1 MLHVGT
7 CGYSYKDWIGPFY
20 PPGTKSAEMLE
31 RYARRFG
38 AVEIDSTYYAIPRPS
53 LLDGMAR
60 RTPPEFRFT
69 VKAPGSVTHA
79 PVDGDPPAA
88 DLTAFR
94 EAVEPLAT
102 SAKLGAVLA
111 QFPHAFVP
119 DGDAWRRI
127 ALLRA
132 SWSDLPLVAEFR
144 HRDWQ
149 RPATLRELRRLDIG
163 WCNVDE
169 PRLSTLMR
177 PEAHATSAIGY
188 VRFHGRNASKW
199 WRQDRA
205 PAERYD
211 YLYRQD
217 ELTEW
222 LPRIAEVEASTRE
235 TFVFFNN
242 HRNGQAAT
250 NARQMAN
257 LLGLGYVAD
266 AHTTQDQLPLIDVDG
281 AQSSQKD

>member
-20 PPGTKSAEMLE
+20 PPGTKSGEMLGL
-31 RYARRFG
+31 YARRF
-38 AVEIDSTYYAIPRPS
+38 ATVEIDSTYYAIPRPS
-53 LLDGMAR
+53 LFESMVR
-60 RTPPEFRFT
+60 RTPSDFRFA

-79 PVDGDPPAA
+79 PVDGDPPSA
-88 DLTAFR
+88 DLIAFR
-94 EAVEPLAT
+94 EAVEPLVA
-102 SAKLGAVLA
+102 AGRLGAVLA

-127 ALLRA
+127 MLLRER
-132 SWSDLPLVAEFR
+132 WSGLPIVAEFR
-144 HRDWQ
+144 HREWQ
-149 RPATLRELRRLDIG
+149 RPGTLRELRRMDIG

-177 PEAHATSAIGY
+177 PGAQATSEIGY
-188 VRFHGRNASKW
+188 VRFHGRNASTW
-199 WRQDRA
+199 WRQDRS
-205 PAERYD
+205 PDERYD
-211 YLYRQD
+211 YLYREA

-222 LPRIAEVEASTRE
+222 LPRIAQIDAETRE

-250 NARQMAN
+250 NARQMAH
-257 LLGLGYVAD
+257 LLGLGGRD
-266 AHTTQDQLPLIDVDG
+266 DEGDIHDQLPLIDDG
-281 AQSSQKD
+281 ASRPSQKD